1 MLPLAMGKG
10 EFVAGL
16 GAPFAITV
24 IGGLTMSTL
33 LTLVIIPTL
42 YSGLEDALLR
52 LRTQSLLMKILQT
65 ALLILAIAGIY
76 FLSPSL
82 ITRLGYLAGAVIL
95 IPAATWFMETSLRQ
109 ANSRIIAPE
118 EEIHISIRNL
128 VKIYGRPNEFQREWL
143 SGQRT
148 RER

>member
-42 YSGLEDALLR
+42 YSGLEDALRR
-52 LRTQSLLMKILQT
+52 LRTQSVGMKILQLT
-65 ALLILAIAGIY
+65 GMVADKA
-76 FLSPSL
+76 
-82 ITRLGYLAGAVIL
+82 
-95 IPAATWFMETSLRQ
+95 
-109 ANSRIIAPE
+109 
-118 EEIHISIRNL
+118 
-128 VKIYGRPNEFQREWL
+128 L
-143 SGQRT
+143 SGYSAVQLASFPRMSAG
-148 RER
+148 ESIYPFF